1 MIKTVTFFS
10 TLMRLA
16 RAEAKAVKCGTPAE
30 IEEAKRQHE
39 AYRQLCLKAD
49 KMIIPQPEERK
60 S

>member
-1 MIKTVTFFS
+1 
-10 TLMRLA
+10 MRLA